1 MTLIYCDCVISLILN
16 ITDIRRVHY
25 ISNRSTT
32 IVALSLIY
40 LVILEKYGKNIL
52 QNIGPSCC
60 VALKRGGTI
69 IVRSQIFTSE
79 SGIPE
84 A

>member
-40 LVILEKYGKNIL
+40 LVILEKYGKKIL
-52 QNIGPSCC
+52 HRLVPTCC
-60 VALKRGGTI
+60 IALKRYGTI
-69 IVRSQIFTSE
+69 IVCGQILTSDN
-79 SGIPE
+79 GIPE